1 MKKIF
6 SLNNLYLYLIL
17 VILSFNI
24 YINFDISNFFVS
36 DGLSYKNLA
45 LKLLDNFIYEEEN
58 SLRSWRPPGYSFFLF
73 IIFSIFGPD
82 AVYSLF

>member
-24 YINFDISNFFVS
+24 YINFDISNFFES

-45 LKLLDNFIYEEEN
+45 LKLLDNFIYEEE
-58 SLRSWRPPGYSFFLF
+58 FFKVVETTWIF
-73 IIFSIFGPD
+73 IF
-82 AVYSLF
+82 YL